1 MENNFGL
8 TKLFSRGIVLPII
21 SFNLLGIFIVLTIY
35 VIRLNPMKQNSAA
48 QMKNKDANEAA
59 NRSNKDVSI
68 IDMSNF
74 NLKKQVSTPVIKNA
88 SKLG

>member
-1 MENNFGL
+1 MSDFQILG
-8 TKLFSRGIVLPII
+8 RGIVLPII